1 MKQIYIF
8 RLSLVLG
15 QLMLLLLNQQWQFW
29 PQISHYLV
37 LACLT
42 YLLAI
47 NWIFWFKRQWQ
58 QSPYMILMDL
68 LLWAAF
74 FAFLDGVSNPLIWCL
89 LLPTVLSSLSQKPVF
104 TWFITV
110 LSNLVYMWLW
120 SLGVHVSSH
129 GHHGAMMANHING
142 MWLGFVVISLLL
154 TWVTTTLMN
163 RIRKQNK
170 AMIAIEQQR
179 QADENLIKM
188 ATLATSMAHEL
199 GTPLASIKLLV
210 DDIVL
215 SVNDDA
221 IKKDL
226 SLLESQVSRCKKVL
240 QELTAVTD
248 RSRFESFNVMTVKDY
263 IDQLLSDYHE
273 TKWSVDVKNN
283 IQNEPKI
290 QVDESLK
297 LACLNVLNN
306 AKSAGSHEL
315 QITLEHSG
323 NEVTVIFYARSEQHS
338 RYQSGLGIG
347 LKLSKR
353 IIESMGG
360 TLYFEKQNHRAVTTI
375 NIPQYHG

>member
-47 NWIFWFKRQWQ
+47 NWIFWFKRQWH

-142 MWLGFVVISLLL
+142 MWFGFVVISLLL

-188 ATLATSMAHEL
+188 ATLATSLAHEL

-210 DDIVL
+210 DDISFNV
-215 SVNDDA
+215 DDEA

-226 SLLESQVSRCKKVL
+226 SILESQVSRCKNVL

-248 RSRFESFNVMTVKDY
+248 RNKFESLTVMDVEY
-263 IDQLLSDYHE
+263 FIDQLLADYRE
-273 TKWSVDVKNN
+273 TNWSLDVKKSSHEN
-283 IQNEPKI
+283 IKI
-290 QVDESLK
+290 QVNESLK
-297 LACLNVLNN
+297 LACLNILNN
-306 AKSAGSHEL
+306 AKSAGSDEV
-315 QITLEHSG
+315 QIKLEQSG
-323 NEVTVIFYARSEQHS
+323 DDVSVVFHAKAEQDNG
-338 RYQSGLGIG
+338 YQSGLGIG

-360 TLYFEKQNHRAVTTI
+360 TLYFKKVKNMATTTI
-375 NIPQYHG
+375 HIPQYHD